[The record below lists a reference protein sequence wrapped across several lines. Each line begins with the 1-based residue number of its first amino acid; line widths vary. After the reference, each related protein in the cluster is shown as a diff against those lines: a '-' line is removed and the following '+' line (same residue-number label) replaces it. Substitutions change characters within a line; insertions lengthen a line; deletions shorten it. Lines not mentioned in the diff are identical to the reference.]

1 MPKNLPKPRQQGKPY
16 TKEQREEIIKSLRPY
31 LTLGYDLKN
40 ACILAQVTYE
50 TVWHWVK
57 ADTALLIK
65 IKAWQNMVNAKARQN
80 VAASINEGD
89 TQESKWWLERKE
101 KKTFSTRTDITT
113 GGEKINPKPI
123 LDVST
128 NDSDKTDKTNEAKD

>member
-1 MPKNLPKPRQQGKPY
+1 MPKNLPRPNQQGKAY
-16 TKEQREEIIKSLRPY
+16 TKEQRQEIIGSLKPY

-50 TVWHWVK
+50 TVWEWVNK
-57 ADTALLIK
+57 DNALLIK

-101 KKTFSTRTDITT
+101 KKTFSTRTDITSD
-113 GGEKINPKPI
+113 GERLIPKPI
-123 LDVST
+123 LDVQQD
-128 NDSDKTDKTNEAKD
+128 DSNS